1 MKRSIVLSLFVIVII
16 QAKAQFIVNS
26 NGIELVSTTTLS
38 TNGDWVN
45 TGAFTNHGTL
55 ILQDNWTNQGTYM
68 PGGGKIILDYSVNHS
83 FDHNNQS
90 LTKLV
95 KRGAGSLTLF
105 SNALV
110 LDSLLL
116 EDGLVLSSSDTLMLG
131 DGASVSASPTSY
143 VIGRLTHLGTG
154 TKYFPIGNVNFPFPV
169 TLTQVS
175 GIAPKVTAS
184 VETFPVGYTAGAGV
198 DSLISNFPVAW
209 RIAATQQT
217 DTASYMEFQYPA
229 SIISVPS
236 VAVAARAV
244 SGNQFE
250 GMGKRSLSNSNGNT
264 KLISY
269 AKGLKGLFTIAAGF
283 AGNFETDSL
292 ALVTFYNNTGAAAWT
307 KDSNWLTG
315 NINTWQGITQT
326 GNSITAITLDAANI
340 NGSMPSEIAD
350 ILSLV
355 NVNIANNNIDFIPDF
370 SNLTALSS
378 LNVANNKL
386 DFASLEPNASLG
398 AAINYSNQKPINLN
412 LGDSVLVDAGTDYTL
427 TTNIGGSQ
435 NNYTYLLNNA
445 AVNTSTEA
453 TYVISSINRNNMGS
467 YQVQVTNPL
476 VPGLTLSTIPVSVL
490 AVVDVSGRMLV
501 DATTPAT
508 EGLMNLFKVTSTGAY
523 DTTQIISIN
532 EDGTYLFEKVILD
545 KYIVICK
552 PDEVLYPESIPTY
565 FPNTIFWEEATAL
578 EPTEDI
584 TGLDIT
590 AQSIRPDVPT
600 GTGFIGGFLEEDDG
614 TGTRTE
620 RTKRVGG
627 AGVTARRT
635 EGTGRGK
642 DVVYVLVGYTFTN
655 EDGEFE
661 FPDLPQGQ
669 YRLNIQYPGFPMDST
684 SFIDFTIGTGLNA
697 EVQVAALVSNNAITV
712 RRRIVTGL
720 YEQEQ
725 YQASVFPNPTVET
738 IQISFVK
745 DASNRELVLLDVN
758 GQQLIKQAA
767 PDDKATVDVTS
778 IRDGV
783 YLLQVKEQGVVK
795 KIVRVVI
802 GE

>member
-26 NGIELVSTTTLS
+26 NGIDLVSTTTLS

-45 TGAFTNHGTL
+45 TGVFTNNGTL
-55 ILQDNWTNQGTYM
+55 ILQDNWTNQGTYL
-68 PGGGKIILDYSVNHS
+68 PGTGKIILDYIVNHS
-83 FDHNNQS
+83 FDHNNQPIAK
-90 LTKLV
+90 LT

-116 EDGLVLSSSDTLMLG
+116 QHGLVLSSSDTLMLG
-131 DGASVSASPTSY
+131 DGAAVNNSPTSY
-143 VIGRLTHLGTG
+143 IIGRVTHLGTG
-154 TKYFPIGNVNFPFPV
+154 TKYFPIGNINFPFPV
-169 TLTQVS
+169 KLTQVS
-175 GIAPKVTAS
+175 GAAPKVTAS
-184 VETFPVGYTAGAGV
+184 VETFPAGYTAGAGV
-198 DSLISNFPVAW
+198 DSLITSFPVAW
-209 RIAATQQT
+209 RIAANALT
-217 DTASYMEFQYPA
+217 DTASYMDFQFPT
-229 SIISVPS
+229 SMVSVPS
-236 VAVAARAV
+236 VAIAARAV

-250 GMGKRSLSNSNGNT
+250 SMGKRSLSDSKGNT
-264 KLISY
+264 NLISY

-283 AGNFETDSL
+283 GGNFETDSL

-355 NVNIANNNIDFIPDF
+355 SVNVANNNIDFIPDF

-412 LGDSVLVDAGTDYTL
+412 LGDSVLVDAGTDYSL
-427 TTNIGGSQ
+427 ITNIGGSQ
-435 NNYTYLLNNA
+435 NNYTYLLNNT

-453 TYVISSINRNNMGS
+453 TYVIPSINRNNMGS
-467 YQVQVTNPL
+467 YQVQITNPL
-476 VPGLTLSTIPVSVL
+476 VPGLTLSTLPVSVL

-501 DATTPAT
+501 NATTPAT
-508 EGLMNLFKVTSTGAY
+508 EGIMNLFKVTSTGAY
-523 DTTQIISIN
+523 DTTQVISVN
-532 EDGTYLFEKVILD
+532 EDGSYLFEKVILD
-545 KYIVICK
+545 KYIVFCK

-578 EPTEDI
+578 EPTNDI
-584 TGLDIT
+584 TGLDII

-600 GTGFIGGFLEEDDG
+600 GNGLIGGFLEEDVEEN
-614 TGTRTE
+614 RTE
-620 RTKRVGG
+620 RTRRIAN

-642 DVVYVLVGYTFTN
+642 EVVYVLVGYTFTN

-661 FPDLPQGQ
+661 FTDLPQGQ

-712 RRRIVTGL
+712 RKRIVTGL
-720 YEQEQ
+720 YEQPQ

-738 IQISFVK
+738 IQVSFVK
-745 DASNRELVLLDVN
+745 DAYDRELVLLDVN